1 MASLTIDDNSIISD
15 DDYDCSYQNHF
26 LLPLLL
32 TSYKYILYQ
41 LFNEEEKIYF
51 LLLFLLLLQSEC
63 RIFLLKFTYFYGYV
77 SSSCTKQ

>member
-32 TSYKYILYQ
+32 TSYKYRLYSMKKKR
-41 LFNEEEKIYF
+41 LFIFCCCFYYYF
-51 LLLFLLLLQSEC
+51 KVNVGF
-63 RIFLLKFTYFYGYV
+63 FF
-77 SSSCTKQ
+77 

>member
-1 MASLTIDDNSIISD
+1 MMIMIAATNIFSSPSYLQVTST
-15 DDYDCSYQNHF
+15 DYIQWR
-26 LLPLLL
+26 
-32 TSYKYILYQ
+32 KKI
-41 LFNEEEKIYF
+41 IYF

>member
-15 DDYDCSYQNHF
+15 DDYDCSYQHF

-32 TSYKYILYQ
+32 TSYKYRLYSM
-41 LFNEEEKIYF
+41 EYF

>member
-32 TSYKYILYQ
+32 TSYKYRLYSMKKKDY
-41 LFNEEEKIYF
+41 LFSF
-51 LLLFLLLLQSEC
+51 VV
-63 RIFLLKFTYFYGYV
+63 FTTT
-77 SSSCTKQ
+77 SK